1 MPEHLFLHELIF
13 KKPAGTSR
21 GVLHTKPSW
30 IYNYTLANGAEIQ
43 TEFPIIPGLSPE
55 YKDHQ
60 QYESDLFG
68 FLKEVDPYL
77 LEWAQTDFF
86 EEVSFRNLI
95 AKWRAFPS
103 FIFGLEVLLLG
114 MRTQGNNILFD
125 TPFTRQQASMPIN
138 GLVWMG
144 TLADMR
150 AQAIE
155 KIAAGFQT
163 VKLKIGALDWPQEL
177 LLLQELRAHAPATE
191 LTIRVDA
198 NGAFSPSEIG
208 GVLEELARLEVHSI
222 EQPIAAGQCHELSN
236 LCKDTKVP
244 IALDEE
250 LIGLT
255 SRAKKIALLEQIS
268 PQYIILK
275 PSLHGGLSGVREWIA
290 LAEERNIG
298 WWLTSALESSIGLS
312 AIVQFG
318 ACYAPAIPQ
327 GFGTGGLYTNNF
339 PAPLRIQEGHIY
351 WVNDSSKD

>member
-95 AKWRAFPS
+95 AQWRAFPS

-114 MRTQGNNILFD
+114 MRAQGNNILFD

-138 GLVWMG
+138 GLVWMD
-144 TLADMR
+144 TQMNMR
-150 AQAIE
+150 EQIQQ
-155 KIAAGFQT
+155 KIAQGFKV
-163 VKLKIGALDWPQEL
+163 VKLKIGAIAWEEEL
-177 LLLQELRAHAPATE
+177 ALIQELRQHFSEQQITV
-191 LTIRVDA
+191 RVDA
-198 NGAFSPSEIG
+198 NGAFSTHKAIEI
-208 GVLEELARLEVHSI
+208 LKELKALKVHSI
-222 EQPIAAGQCHELSN
+222 EQPIKAGQLEIMFK
-236 LCKDTKVP
+236 LCAESPVS
-244 IALDEE
+244 IAFDEE
-250 LIGLT
+250 LIG
-255 SRAKKIALLEQIS
+255 SNPEDFEPFLEIGK
-268 PQYIILK
+268 PAFLVVK
-275 PSLHGGLSGVREWIA
+275 PSLHGGYSA
-290 LAEERNIG
+290 AEKWKAWADKHGIG
-298 WWLTSALESSIGLS
+298 FWTTSSLESNVGLNHL
-312 AIVQFG
+312 ANWVCKMKLEGVQG
-318 ACYAPAIPQ
+318 L
-327 GFGTGGLYTNNF
+327 GTGSLFSNNSE
-339 PAPLRIQEGHIY
+339 AKWEVEGERLIPSE
-351 WVNDSSKD
+351 V